1 MTIQT
6 APDPLVIAVPAG
18 KELDAALDR
27 AMDLLTPVAMAERVG
42 VLVTRLA
49 PGRYQAQLYAELP
62 PDTTEGS
69 WGTSLLF
76 LWINVWSHGGGACL
90 GELVA
95 FFQGSQKLS
104 ENDAV
109 VLGLVVDEF
118 HNPDEAAQFMY
129 PLPTRSGSSSVHSCL
144 HTYTPITDLSSF
156 WGLDGFGC
164 APGQRVLVMRGSILS
179 AMRCTKEMQH
189 HGAR

>member
-1 MTIQT
+1 
-6 APDPLVIAVPAG
+6 
-18 KELDAALDR
+18 
-27 AMDLLTPVAMAERVG
+27 MDLLTPAAMAERVG

-49 PGRYQAQLYAELP
+49 PGRYEAKLYAELP
-62 PDTTEGS
+62 PDTTEES

-76 LWINVWSHGGGACL
+76 LWINFWSYGGGACV

-95 FFQGSQKLS
+95 FFQGSQELS

-129 PLPTRSGSSSVHSCL
+129 PLSTRNGSS
-144 HTYTPITDLSSF
+144 
-156 WGLDGFGC
+156 
-164 APGQRVLVMRGSILS
+164 RVQLLPPHKL
-179 AMRCTKEMQH
+179 A
-189 HGAR
+189 